1 MNHSIDELSV
11 ATSALETAVRAGA
24 EAADVYLRTASQLD
38 MELHNGEIENLR
50 RARSCGLGLRVSVGR
65 RTALVHT
72 TDVSPGSLESLAV
85 KGVEVARSLPEPSE
99 PTVFARPQHV
109 PSMPHPDP
117 DLRTEAI
124 ETKRAR
130 LVAMESAMTSVPG
143 VSHSV
148 GVAWSES
155 DGVLAL
161 ANSRGLRLRRP
172 FCSIEAN
179 AECVAEKGEQ
189 SSSGGRHIWADS
201 RAHVPD
207 LEALGR
213 EAGTR
218 AVDLLGA
225 RPIPSTRAP
234 VIFTPQTGWTLP
246 VYLVQPLR
254 GDHVVRGRS
263 YLAGSI
269 GETVAAPEVTVR
281 DNPLRP
287 EGPVRRMFDAEGSP
301 TRDLALVENGVLASY
316 LTDLSSAAKLGVPC
330 GGNAN
335 RDSYDSRIEIGTT
348 NLYMEPG
355 PHSPDDILRATER
368 GLMVTVLSGWWL
380 GLSPVTDTYS
390 SAAMGFWIEDGE
402 IVHPVRGVSIGAT
415 LRDMLKSI
423 DMIGNDLVFT
433 APTTTPTFR
442 VAEMA
447 ISGT

>member
-1 MNHSIDELSV
+1 
-11 ATSALETAVRAGA
+11 
-24 EAADVYLRTASQLD
+24 
-38 MELHNGEIENLR
+38 
-50 RARSCGLGLRVSVGR
+50 
-65 RTALVHT
+65 
-72 TDVSPGSLESLAV
+72 
-85 KGVEVARSLPEPSE
+85 
-99 PTVFARPQHV
+99 
-109 PSMPHPDP
+109 
-117 DLRTEAI
+117 
-124 ETKRAR
+124 
-130 LVAMESAMTSVPG
+130 
-143 VSHSV
+143 
-148 GVAWSES
+148 
-155 DGVLAL
+155 
-161 ANSRGLRLRRP
+161 
-172 FCSIEAN
+172 
-179 AECVAEKGEQ
+179 
-189 SSSGGRHIWADS
+189 
-201 RAHVPD
+201 
-207 LEALGR
+207 
-213 EAGTR
+213 
-218 AVDLLGA
+218 
-225 RPIPSTRAP
+225 
-234 VIFTPQTGWTLP
+234 
-246 VYLVQPLR
+246 
-254 GDHVVRGRS
+254 VVRGRS